1 MTTPPTLRIYRGLP
15 VDLPGD
21 MADDVIDEPG
31 EVRRQPHA
39 ANPLLAVLFSGALHL
54 LVLGGASFLA
64 AMHTSP
70 DETLLPGTPE
80 RPLHLVF
87 VSFILAQCGLGA
99 ILFAR
104 SSWSLYAK
112 ALITILALGAL
123 WLLLIGTLQQ
133 TRDSLLTAQA
143 WAAGIG
149 LYAILVISIVSL
161 LELALHY
168 EPAAA
173 RSRFGLL
180 HVLSATTLVAIALGI
195 ARNLSARQGFVLADV
210 IHWPFFQQV
219 QLASCT
225 SAALAVAIYTSLRL
239 ANTWSTRSLAC
250 GLILLGITI
259 AAPLAFKSTFGND
272 TGATLTEMRWL
283 FGTQGLFLLGTLL
296 PLQALRDA
304 AHYSH

>member
-15 VDLPGD
+15 VDL
-21 MADDVIDEPG
+21 ADDTG
-31 EVRRQPHA
+31 EVRSQSLP
-39 ANPLLAVLFSGALHL
+39 ANPLFAVLFSGALHL
-54 LVLGGASFLA
+54 LVLGGVSVLA
-64 AMHTSP
+64 AMSTSASGP
-70 DETLLPGTPE
+70 SLPGVPKN
-80 RPLHLVF
+80 PLHLVF
-87 VSFILAQCGLGA
+87 VAFILAQCGLGA

-112 ALITILALGAL
+112 ALVTIIALGAL

-149 LYAILVISIVSL
+149 LYAVLVISIVSL

-180 HVLSATTLVAIALGI
+180 HVLAATTVVAVALGV
-195 ARNLSARQGFVLADV
+195 ARNLSAREGFVLADV
-210 IHWPFFQQV
+210 LHWPFFQQV
-219 QLASCT
+219 QLAGCT

-239 ANTWSTRSLAC
+239 TNTWAIRAITC

-259 AAPLAFKSTFGND
+259 AFPLAFQSAFGND

-296 PLQALRDA
+296 PLQILRDA
-304 AHYSH
+304 AKDCS

>member
-15 VDLPGD
+15 PEVVDGAVETHTHPQS
-21 MADDVIDEPG
+21 A
-31 EVRRQPHA
+31 H
-39 ANPLLAVLFSGALHL
+39 PLLAVLFSGALHL
-54 LVLGGASFLA
+54 LVLGGVSFLT
-64 AMHTSP
+64 AMSTSP
-70 DETLLPGTPE
+70 GETLPGVPQH
-80 RPLHLVF
+80 PLHLVF
-87 VSFILAQCGLGA
+87 VAFILAQCGLGA

-112 ALITILALGAL
+112 ALLTIIALSAF

-149 LYAILVISIVSL
+149 LYAILVITIVSL

-180 HVLSATTLVAIALGI
+180 HIIAATTAIAIALGV
-195 ARNLSARQGFVLADV
+195 ARNLSSRQGFVLADV
-210 IHWPFFQQV
+210 LHWTFFQQV

-225 SAALAVAIYTSLRL
+225 SAALAVAIYISLRL
-239 ANTWSTRSLAC
+239 PSTWSARAITS

-259 AAPLAFKSTFGND
+259 AAPLAFQSIFGND

-304 AHYSH
+304 TDESQ